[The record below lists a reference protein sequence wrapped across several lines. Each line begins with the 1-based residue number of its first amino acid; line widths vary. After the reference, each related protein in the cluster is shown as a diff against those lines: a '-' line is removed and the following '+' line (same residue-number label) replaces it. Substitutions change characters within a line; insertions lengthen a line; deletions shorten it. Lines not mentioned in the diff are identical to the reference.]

1 VVGSQITVNF
11 FPDSVAVTPDG
22 SRVYVTN
29 QGDSTVQV
37 IDTATNFLIR
47 NQIGVGALRIGV
59 GSGPRGVAVTPDG
72 SKVYVAN
79 QTDGTVSVIDTAT
92 NAVVATLPVGR
103 EPYAFGLF
111 IQPAKPPFAGTVGQ
125 ENCAGQ
131 SVAAVTRRHGGMLG
145 AARALGYASVE
156 DLQAAIDTYCNG

>member
-1 VVGSQITVNF
+1 MARPFKAPRNK
-11 FPDSVAVTPDG
+11 PPPEPRTP
-22 SRVYVTN
+22 RLT
-29 QGDSTVQV
+29 
-37 IDTATNFLIR
+37 IAR
-47 NQIGVGALRIGV
+47 
-59 GSGPRGVAVTPDG
+59 
-72 SKVYVAN
+72 
-79 QTDGTVSVIDTAT
+79 
-92 NAVVATLPVGR
+92 
-103 EPYAFGLF
+103 PYAFGLF